1 MKMKSKILSII
12 ASAAMLVSVA
22 SCDNYEPKIVGGG
35 EGKLN
40 TSSLS
45 VEVSNAEK
53 IVNEGSATKKGL
65 SRAVTDLSDYL
76 VIVTDAQGNEV
87 KRWTYATMPEL
98 PTFPAGTYNINVLSR
113 EEPTSAEWD
122 APFFKG
128 STSFTIVA
136 DEVTDNVKV
145 VCKLANIRVTVK
157 FTDELVAASAGDI
170 KVTVRSE
177 GEQNLTF
184 TPSETRSGY
193 FAAVDGLETLSVAF
207 QGTVQNT
214 EEKFTKVL
222 TEVAGGQHR
231 IITYGLK
238 SNPNEPPAETGGIAL
253 GEEGINVSTDVEEE
267 DLTADVPYEEDVLP
281 DNDRPGQEGDDPNQ
295 GGGDD
300 PQPGD
305 DAITF
310 STSMPHGLD
319 YVYDVNDFVAN
330 GYTADLTMSVPNGAK
345 SVVVKIDSDN
355 LDVTDVGL
363 VNEFDLATVSGD
375 LATSISGLGFPIGDQ
390 VVNQTTLNFDITQ
403 FVGLLANFQGKSNFI
418 ITVTDNKGNVATTTL
433 QFNVK

>member
-35 EGKLN
+35 EGKLD

-193 FAAVDGLETLSVAF
+193 FAAVDGLETFPGYGSEHRGEVY
-207 QGTVQNT
+207 QGSYRSGRRSASYHHLRPQVQPQRTACRNRRHST
-214 EEKFTKVL
+214 RRR
-222 TEVAGGQHR
+222 GYQR
-231 IITYGLK
+231 I
-238 SNPNEPPAETGGIAL
+238 
-253 GEEGINVSTDVEEE
+253 
-267 DLTADVPYEEDVLP
+267 
-281 DNDRPGQEGDDPNQ
+281 DRR
-295 GGGDD
+295 
-300 PQPGD
+300 
-305 DAITF
+305 
-310 STSMPHGLD
+310 
-319 YVYDVNDFVAN
+319 
-330 GYTADLTMSVPNGAK
+330 
-345 SVVVKIDSDN
+345 
-355 LDVTDVGL
+355 
-363 VNEFDLATVSGD
+363 
-375 LATSISGLGFPIGDQ
+375 
-390 VVNQTTLNFDITQ
+390 
-403 FVGLLANFQGKSNFI
+403 
-418 ITVTDNKGNVATTTL
+418 
-433 QFNVK
+433 